1 MELSELSPEEVMAG
15 EAKAKK
21 EEGNTHF
28 KEGRYEEA
36 LACYTQVSWNKEC
49 LF

>member
-1 MELSELSPEEVMAG
+1 MAG

-36 LACYTQVSWNKEC
+36 LACYTKVTSSLYSFPENK
-49 LF
+49 LL